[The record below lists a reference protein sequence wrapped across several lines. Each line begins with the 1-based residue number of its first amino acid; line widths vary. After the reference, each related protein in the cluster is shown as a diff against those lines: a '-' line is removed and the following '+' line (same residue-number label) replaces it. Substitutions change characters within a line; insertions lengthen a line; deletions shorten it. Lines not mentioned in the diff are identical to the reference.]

1 MNEESCFHCRL
12 LETHRVAR
20 RFPIR
25 FCPFGKEDGFLDV
38 ALGQDSSH
46 QEMSDNFWP

>member
-1 MNEESCFHCRL
+1 MNNDSYFHCRL

-25 FCPFGKEDGFLDV
+25 FCPFWKEGGFLDV
-38 ALGQDSSH
+38 AFGQDSSH
-46 QEMSDNFWP
+46 QEMSNSFCP

>member
-38 ALGQDSSH
+38 AQSLH
-46 QEMSDNFWP
+46 MLRNPLVFPW